1 MIQVQLKAKHLYF
14 IANILKNIVA
24 AQFFSLLN
32 RMKTA
37 TTGKQDDETVTV
49 LVTAADLIYIY
60 RILSSKPE
68 GQANMINT
76 EMNEMLLPQIVA
88 GAQSGNADW
97 IAVATEVPAI
107 RQANWDITANEIID
121 GKTFLSA

>member
-1 MIQVQLKAKHLYF
+1 MIQVELKAKHIYF

-24 AQFFSLLN
+24 SQFFSLLN

-37 TTGKQDDETVTV
+37 TAGKLDNETVTV
-49 LVTAADLIYIY
+49 QVTSADLIYIY

-76 EMNEMLLPQIVA
+76 EMNEMLLPQIVS

-107 RQANWDITANEIID
+107 RESNWNITANEINE
-121 GKTFLSA
+121 GKTFLTA